1 MKKYILGI
9 ITGVIG
15 MLIIGVSATIL
26 YNAKDIVFT
35 PKQNDWNV
43 SSVGEAIEDLYN
55 KYADLQKEFELQEK
69 NFYFSYTGQYQEF
82 TAPMN
87 GKYKIELWGASGAYN
102 GGLGGYTKGEIYLD
116 ASDKLYIYVGGVGK
130 QGAAAEGGWNG
141 GGKSGNQ
148 ESTAGSGGGAT
159 DVRLMKT
166 EKGSIWNE
174 FDSLKSRI
182 MVAAGGGG
190 GAYYSNGNSGVG
202 GIGGGLIG
210 GTGTSTYQSNRGGA
224 GGLQTG
230 TGTSYFSNASFG
242 VGGGYRSGEQITGGG
257 GGGYYGG
264 NYGGDYGAGAG
275 GGSSFISGHEG
286 CNAITVDS
294 TSSNIIHTGSSLH
307 YSGKFFL
314 DTVIIDGQGYK
325 WTTVKT
331 TKVGMPTTTGSS
343 TEYGH
348 SGNGYAKITL
358 ISLN

>member
-87 GKYKIELWGASGAYN
+87 GIYKIELWGAQGGNVSSYS
-102 GGLGGYTKGEIYLD
+102 GGLGGYTSGNIKLNKDE
-116 ASDKLYIYVGGVGK
+116 KLYIYVGE
-130 QGAAAEGGWNG
+130 QGISNSPQTRTWNG
-141 GGKSGNQ
+141 GGYAGYNSDNQ
-148 ESTAGSGGGAT
+148 YYNGSGGGAT
-159 DVRLMKT
+159 DVRLVS
-166 EKGSIWNE
+166 GIWND

-182 MVAAGGGG
+182 MVASGGG
-190 GAYYSNGNSGVG
+190 GASIENKNTSWYSSGG
-202 GIGGGLIG
+202 SGGGLEGLTPSIISSSSSSHNGTG
-210 GTGTSTYQSNRGGA
+210 GTQTSGGHAKSSITYSVGSFGNGGNSLSTGYGA
-224 GGLQTG
+224 GGG
-230 TGTSYFSNASFG
+230 S
-242 VGGGYRSGEQITGGG
+242 
-257 GGGYYGG
+257 GYYGG
-264 NYGGDYGAGAG
+264 GGASNSAGGG

-348 SGNGYAKITL
+348 
-358 ISLN
+358 